1 MSIFSFK
8 TNFMLNLPR
17 YHYHGNSVRK
27 LCVGL
32 VFAVTSVLSLS
43 AQAVEPTYTA
53 LFSSKAIKG
62 YDTVAYFTEGKP
74 VQGNEQYLT
83 EYNKAT
89 WLFASQ
95 ENLKLFIANP
105 EKYAPQY
112 GGYCAYAVSQ
122 NSTASIKPELF
133 TIVDGKLYLNYN
145 QSVNEKWLA
154 NRQDFV
160 VQADKNWPTLL
171 AD

>member
-1 MSIFSFK
+1 MV
-8 TNFMLNLPR
+8 NLPR
-17 YHYHGNSVRK
+17 YHYRGNSFKK

-32 VFAVTSVLSLS
+32 AFAVTSVLSLS

-53 LFSSKAIKG
+53 LFSNKAIKG

-74 VQGNEQYLT
+74 VQGSELYST

-95 ENLKLFIANP
+95 VNLELFISNA

-154 NRQDFV
+154 NRQNFI

-171 AD
+171 TD

>member
-1 MSIFSFK
+1 MV
-8 TNFMLNLPR
+8 NLPR
-17 YHYHGNSVRK
+17 YHYRGNSFKK

-32 VFAVTSVLSLS
+32 AFAVTSVLSLS

-53 LFSSKAIKG
+53 LFSNKAIKG

-74 VQGNEQYLT
+74 VQGREQYST

-95 ENLKLFIANP
+95 ANLELFISNT

-145 QSVNEKWLA
+145 QSVNEEWSA
-154 NRQDFV
+154 NRQNFI